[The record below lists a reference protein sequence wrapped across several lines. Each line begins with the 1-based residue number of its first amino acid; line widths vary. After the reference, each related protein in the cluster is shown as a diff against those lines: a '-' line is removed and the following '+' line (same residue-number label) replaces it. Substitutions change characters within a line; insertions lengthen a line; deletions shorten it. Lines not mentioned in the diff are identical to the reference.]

1 VLPHFPRRL
10 LLPLLSGA
18 LVLLGCEPRRPPE
31 FRVGLIGVMDGTT
44 GRSSGF
50 PARRGAQIAV
60 AELNAAGGVLIGGRA
75 HTVVL
80 VERETAPRPE
90 AAAQAARGLINL
102 DSVDVIVGPQ
112 MSSLAVTAGAVA
124 EASLVPMIT
133 PLASS
138 PLVTAGRQMV
148 TRLAFVDAFQGEVL
162 ARFAAESL
170 AIRRVALLSDAASP
184 YAREITRIFRQTFEG
199 LGGEIVRTEEFDADD
214 PADQRPQI
222 RRIVSARPD
231 AILLP
236 SFVVHDSAQ
245 IRIARELGF
254 RGVFLGSD
262 AWDIVTLSSRD
273 DALGSIV
280 VANWDRRASRP
291 ALTRFLATW
300 NAQSEE
306 RPRATGAATYDAV
319 HLLALAASR
328 AGVRSGIA
336 LSDSLRTLGA
346 YDGAFSDYIFRG
358 TGDPVRGAVILEI
371 CRDSTRVR
379 ALAPAPR

>member
-1 VLPHFPRRL
+1 MLPHLPPP
-10 LLPLLSGA
+10 LLPLLVGA

-31 FRVGLIGVMDGTT
+31 FRVGLIGVMEGPM
-44 GRSSGF
+44 GRSSGI

-60 AELNAAGGVLIGGRA
+60 AELNAAGGVMIGGRA

-80 VERETAPRPE
+80 VERETAPRP
-90 AAAQAARGLINL
+90 AAAALAARALINL

-112 MSSLAVTAGAVA
+112 TSNLAVTAGAVA
-124 EASLVPMIT
+124 EAALVPMIT
-133 PLASS
+133 PMASS
-138 PLVTAGRQMV
+138 PLVTAGRRMV

-162 ARFAAESL
+162 ARFAVDSL
-170 AIRRVALLSDAASP
+170 GIQRAALLSDAASA
-184 YAREITRIFRQTFEG
+184 YAREITRIFQQTFES
-199 LGGEIVRTEEFDADD
+199 LGGEIVRAEEFDADD
-214 PADQRPQI
+214 PADHSPQI
-222 RRIVSARPD
+222 RRIMSARPD

-254 RGVFLGSD
+254 RGVFLGPD
-262 AWDIVTLSSRD
+262 AWDILTLSRRD

-280 VANWDRRASRP
+280 VANWDRRAGRP
-291 ALTRFLATW
+291 ELTRFVALW
-300 NAQSEE
+300 NAKAEE
-306 RPRATGAATYDAV
+306 GPRATGAATYDAV
-319 HLLALAASR
+319 RLLALAASR

-346 YDGAFSDYIFRG
+346 YDGAFSDYVFRG
-358 TGDPVRGAVILEI
+358 SGDPVRGAVILEI
-371 CRDSTRVR
+371 GRDSTRVR

>member
-1 VLPHFPRRL
+1 
-10 LLPLLSGA
+10 
-18 LVLLGCEPRRPPE
+18 
-31 FRVGLIGVMDGTT
+31 VGLIGVMDGPM
-44 GRSSGF
+44 GRSSGI
-50 PARRGAQIAV
+50 PARRGARLAV
-60 AELNAAGGVLIGGRA
+60 DELNAAGGVVIAGVA

-80 VERETAPRPE
+80 VERETALRPE
-90 AAAQAARGLINL
+90 AAALAARALINL

-112 MSSLAVTAGAVA
+112 TSNLAVTAGAVA

-133 PLASS
+133 PMASS
-138 PLVTAGRQMV
+138 PLVTAGRRMV

-162 ARFAAESL
+162 ARFAFDSL
-170 AIRRVALLSDAASP
+170 GIRRAATLSDAASP
-184 YAREITRIFRQTFEG
+184 YGREITRLFGHTFEA
-199 LGGEIVRTEEFDADD
+199 LGGEIVRAEVFDADN
-214 PADQRPQI
+214 PSEHRPQI
-222 RRIVSARPD
+222 RRILAARPD

-254 RGVFLGSD
+254 RGLFLGSD
-262 AWDIVTLSSRD
+262 AWDILALSRRD

-291 ALTRFLATW
+291 QLRRFIERW
-300 NAQSEE
+300 NAEAEE
-306 RPRATGAATYDAV
+306 APRATGAAPYDAI

-346 YDGAFSDYIFRG
+346 YDGAFSDYVFEG
-358 TGDPVRGAVILEI
+358 SGDPVRGAVILEI
-371 CRDSTRVR
+371 GRDSTRLR
-379 ALAPAPR
+379 ALAPAPAPAPR